1 MFLLKTDV
9 DYNRLQFS
17 LALNPEISLMDS
29 TVQGFR
35 VPKLQKGWKNKF
47 SISALSI
54 V

>member
-17 LALNPEISLMDS
+17 LALNPQISLMDS
-29 TVQGFR
+29 TVQGF
-35 VPKLQKGWKNKF
+35 KF
-47 SISALSI
+47 QSSKKDEKINFLFLLYPI